1 MRRSEL
7 RRMIREEVSRV
18 KRGIL
23 REGTWAVPKS
33 PAESKKAYRA
43 LKQIEKT
50 FGNIYGDDE
59 IFDLFYE
66 IEQRMKEIDQAIED
80 ER

>member
-7 RRMIREEVSRV
+7 RQMIREEVSRA

-43 LKQIEKT
+43 LEQLKKT
-50 FGNIYGDDE
+50 FDKTYGDDE
-59 IFDLFYE
+59 IFDHLDG
-66 IEQRMKEIDQAIED
+66 IEERMQEIDQAMED